1 MEENKD
7 MLSKIKSWLRYWI
20 VDKPEPKAEEV
31 EVSVEDTAES
41 EGKAIYSGSVTTESG
56 SVSATATPTRVRNK
70 AGKFVADDPSTPDVN
85 EAWVGGKAP
94 KKKAKAK
101 KKVSK
106 IKDNTLD

>member
-7 MLSKIKSWLRYWI
+7 MLSKIKSWFKYWI
-20 VDKPEPKAEEV
+20 VDKPEPKEEV

-41 EGKAIYSGSVTTESG
+41 EGKAIYSGSVTAESG

-94 KKKAKAK
+94 AKKSKKKK
-101 KKVSK
+101 SK
-106 IKDNTLD
+106 

>member
-20 VDKPEPKAEEV
+20 VERPEPKAEEV

-41 EGKAIYSGSVTTESG
+41 EGKAIYSGSVTAESG

-94 KKKAKAK
+94 AKKSKKKK
-101 KKVSK
+101 SK
-106 IKDNTLD
+106 

>member
-31 EVSVEDTAES
+31 EVSVDA
-41 EGKAIYSGSVTTESG
+41 TTESG
-56 SVSATATPTRVRNK
+56 SVSATATPTRVRNEV
-70 AGKFVADDPSTPDVN
+70 GKFVADDPSTPDVN

-94 KKKAKAK
+94 AKKSKKKK
-101 KKVSK
+101 SK
-106 IKDNTLD
+106 